1 MGFVTLLYS
10 INWKSHFFYWI
21 NEKLTLAGWEMKVE
35 ESSGSLIGTSYLKNI
50 ILTHTSGSKVI
61 IEKLAFNLD
70 IISSILNSQK
80 ISFDLITMEGLD
92 AEYDS
97 NQISENQVLYQKPK
111 NIPFEISTFF
121 IDGRL
126 RANIDGDS
134 ITF

>member
-1 MGFVTLLYS
+1 M
-10 INWKSHFFYWI
+10 I
-21 NEKLTLAGWEMKVE
+21 KLTLAGWEMKVE
-35 ESSGSLIGTSYLKNI
+35 ESSGSLIGTIVEKYN
-50 ILTHTSGSKVI
+50 LTHTTGSKVI

-70 IISSILNSQK
+70 IISSILNGKK

-111 NIPFEISTFF
+111 NIPFEITTFF

-126 RANIDGDS
+126 RTNVDGDS
-134 ITF
+134 ITFNLLLVNF

>member
-1 MGFVTLLYS
+1 
-10 INWKSHFFYWI
+10 
-21 NEKLTLAGWEMKVE
+21 MKVE

-97 NQISENQVLYQKPK
+97 NQISENQVLYQKRQK
-111 NIPFEISTFF
+111 YSIRNFYIF

-134 ITF
+134 ITFNLLLGVNF